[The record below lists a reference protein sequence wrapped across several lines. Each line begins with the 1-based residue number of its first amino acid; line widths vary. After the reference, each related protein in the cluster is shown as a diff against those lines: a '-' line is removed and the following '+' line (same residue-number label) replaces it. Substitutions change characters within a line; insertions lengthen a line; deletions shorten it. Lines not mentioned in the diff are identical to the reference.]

1 MLEQF
6 AAGEYVEILGGP
18 VTADGKTWWRLR
30 PYSSSGGEGEVEG
43 WAVEDQAWYE
53 RAHGQ

>member
-1 MLEQF
+1 VLEQL
-6 AAGEYVEILGGP
+6 AAGEYVEILEGP
-18 VTADGKTWWRLR
+18 VRADGRTWWRMGCEWCR
-30 PYSSSGGEGEVEG
+30 GGGVEG